1 MHDQSARLFGFPIDR
16 RAALVRRTAAELSAL
31 NGEAADGYWRTT
43 ARKLLQ
49 ELVEQ
54 GRDVETA
61 RGEVLRF
68 FEAVQAEFRKDT
80 AERRSIVTA

>member
-16 RAALVRRTAAELSAL
+16 RIALVRRTAAELSGL
-31 NGEAADGYWRTT
+31 NGEAANGYWRTT
-43 ARKLLQ
+43 ARKLLE

-54 GRDVETA
+54 GRDMETA
-61 RGEVLRF
+61 RGEVLRC
-68 FEAVQAEFRKDT
+68 FEAVQVEFRKKT